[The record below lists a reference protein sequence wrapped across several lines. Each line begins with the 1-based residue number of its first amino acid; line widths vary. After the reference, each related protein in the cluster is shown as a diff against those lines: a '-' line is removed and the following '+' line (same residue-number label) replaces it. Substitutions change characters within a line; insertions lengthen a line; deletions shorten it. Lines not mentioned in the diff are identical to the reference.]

1 MGDAVEEG
9 IIQVWYREGENRNT
23 SRGSCRNVTEN
34 GKKKAGKHRGKNK
47 QRGKDKERQN
57 YILTWNTG
65 RQVGIFLSFS
75 LYIVFDTR
83 RMCFSRARTEKTRL
97 SRAFWLEFI
106 DRNKSDWL

>member
-47 QRGKDKERQN
+47 QRGKRQREAELHP
-57 YILTWNTG
+57 YVEHRKAG
-65 RQVGIFLSFS
+65 RDLSIFLS
-75 LYIVFDTR
+75 LH
-83 RMCFSRARTEKTRL
+83 CF
-97 SRAFWLEFI
+97 
-106 DRNKSDWL
+106 